1 MIGYSF
7 DRAEE
12 TGFTLIEI
20 LIALVIVSVGILAL
34 GNFGVASMSS
44 GQTSRERLTA
54 VHLAEQII
62 ESWQSTDVLPTLDT
76 TYCQS
81 ASAWSSSTA
90 TSVAPCPTTDTI
102 TTSTASCSPLSGAKI
117 SYAITTKESR
127 VCGAPAAGGNAMAF
141 FGTTSAMGSTIAN
154 ANPPKTKV
162 VTVSWTR
169 RGVTRSVYLTHLSR
183 VE

>member
-1 MIGYSF
+1 MVSNRMSF
-7 DRAEE
+7 ER
-12 TGFTLIEI
+12 GFTLIEI
-20 LIALVIVSVGILAL
+20 LVALVIVSVGVLAL
-34 GNFGVASMSS
+34 GSFGVSSMSS

-54 VHLAEQII
+54 VHMAEQII
-62 ESWQSTDVLPTLDT
+62 EAWQSTDSLPILGTD
-76 TYCQS
+76 YCQT
-81 ASAWSSSTA
+81 ATAWSTSTA

-102 TTSTASCSPLSGAKI
+102 TTSTATCAPTSGAKI
-117 SYAITTKESR
+117 SYSITAKEAR

-141 FGTTSAMGSTIAN
+141 FGTTSVMGSTISN